1 MTAIDRGLLE
11 FDALRPCKISGYNV
25 DRWHRYLEKMVSY
38 LSDNDKNH
46 HYISNSVYY
55 VLHIASGG
63 ADPHYRQLRKDI
75 YMYGMQYLKK
85 YEYDKEQEKHIV
97 FEDEET
103 FVV

>member
-1 MTAIDRGLLE
+1 MTVDRGLLE
-11 FDALRPCKISGYNV
+11 IDALRPCRISNYNV
-25 DRWHRYLEKMVSY
+25 TDWHKYLEKMVTY
-38 LSDNDKNH
+38 LSDNDRNH
-46 HYISNSVYY
+46 HYIANSVYR
-55 VLHIASGG
+55 VLYIASIESG
-63 ADPHYRQLRKDI
+63 PRYQQLRKDI